1 MNLDRVPPVEHARSI
16 LLAPMRRNV
25 LSSADGLVL
34 ALLLVA
40 SPALAQDGA
49 AVTSLALARRH
60 APHWRF
66 NGWVPGDDSPM
77 NKSEDHFPMSVRGFF
92 AELDRGRPRIVTR
105 EAHGARP
112 GESEERALRGEVTV
126 ERDRI
131 AGMPRN
137 MAGDAPGAAPTY
149 FACYSKE
156 GKTYVEYWL
165 FYPQDRA
172 RVKVLGVTLPIGG
185 HRGDWEG
192 ISLALDSSGRVVR
205 GYYNRHGEKDAV
217 AVERMRFEQGHPV
230 VYVSQGKHA
239 CYPEPGRWHD
249 MLGFAPLVEFD
260 EFFLGNGCS
269 SRSWEGRLL
278 DLDARDPE
286 EFSVSRPSTSLGTG
300 FGVEDWR
307 DFAGGWG
314 PDRGFLGIGGSP
326 VGPRQHGCYRSGD
339 ADTTDWEKVRA
350 RGGVALEEVPLLE
363 PEPVPIRR

>member
-1 MNLDRVPPVEHARSI
+1 
-16 LLAPMRRNV
+16 
-25 LSSADGLVL
+25 
-34 ALLLVA
+34 
-40 SPALAQDGA
+40 
-49 AVTSLALARRH
+49 
-60 APHWRF
+60 
-66 NGWVPGDDSPM
+66 M

-92 AELDRGRPRIVTR
+92 AELDRGKPRIVTR

-112 GESEERALRGEVTV
+112 GENAERPLRGVV
-126 ERDRI
+126 SLERDRI

-137 MAGDAPGAAPTY
+137 MAGDTPGTAPTY
-149 FACYSKE
+149 FDCYSRD

-172 RVKVLGVTLPIGG
+172 RVKVLGVTFPIGG

-192 ISLALDSSGRVVR
+192 IALALDARGEVVR

-217 AVERMRFEQGHPV
+217 SPARMHFEEGHPV
-230 VYVSQGKHA
+230 AYVSQGKHA

-249 MLGFAPLVEFD
+249 MLGLAPLIEFD

-269 SRSWEGRLL
+269 SRSWEGRLV

-286 EFSVSRPSTSLGTG
+286 ELSVPR
-300 FGVEDWR
+300 FGLEDWR
-307 DFAGGWG
+307 DFEGGWG
-314 PDRGFLGIGGSP
+314 PDKGFLGIGGSP

-339 ADTTDWEKVRA
+339 EDTTDWEKVRV
-350 RGGVALEEVPLLE
+350 RRGVALEEVPLLD